1 MKRLLF
7 TSLLLTTATTFA
19 VPTLVP
25 PERHV
30 HVTSIGDVLEWQ
42 PGLGIV
48 VVRMGRTQSVTRHAR
63 RSSDGKSVVE
73 VEHSTRVR
81 RAPDIEHPFTT
92 DKPRAEKR
100 VNDEGESL
108 MEEVEKGEVIP

>member
-7 TSLLLTTATTFA
+7 TSLLLSTATVFA

-30 HVTSIGDVLEWQ
+30 HVTRTGDVLEWQ

-48 VVRMGRTQSVTRHAR
+48 VIPVGQVTRQTR
-63 RSSDGKSVVE
+63 RGGDGKSIVQVE
-73 VEHSTRVR
+73 RSTRVR

-92 DKPRAEKR
+92 DRPRAEKR
-100 VNDEGESL
+100 GNDEGESL
-108 MEEVEKGEVIP
+108 MEEVEKGQIIP